1 MIYLD
6 KKTIDEYKKNNPF
19 IILSDVI
26 FKEFINDI
34 KTGNLLPGD
43 KIIENK
49 IAKDLDISR
58 TPVNIAINKALQ
70 QKLFEKNEKRN
81 ILVRKI
87 SFEEAYYLYESR
99 KLIEGKAAYLAAK
112 RISNKELSILFDLL
126 QRLKHVDD
134 ILDNN
139 EFVKID
145 KIFHDTIIKASKD
158 PYIIKMY
165 KVLELDLQRYR
176 YHFKQ
181 LVIKRNKIENGYM
194 YHLAIYNA
202 LYNRISNIAKE
213 EIESDIDRM
222 YGTIFTE
229 V

>member
-1 MIYLD
+1 MD
-6 KKTIDEYKKNNPF
+6 KRTIDEHKKNNPF
-19 IILSDVI
+19 IVLSDII

-34 KTGNLLPGD
+34 KTGKLLPGD

-49 IAKDLDISR
+49 IAKDLDVSR
-58 TPVNIAINKALQ
+58 TPVNIAINKALE

-81 ILVRKI
+81 IIVRKI

-126 QRLKHVDD
+126 QRLKQVDD
-134 ILDNN
+134 VLDND

-145 KIFHDTIIKASKD
+145 KIFHDTIIRASKD

-181 LVIKRNKIENGYM
+181 LVVKRNKIENGYM

-213 EIESDIDRM
+213 EIEADIDRM
-222 YGTIFTE
+222 YGTIFTGI
-229 V
+229 

>member
-1 MIYLD
+1 MN

-19 IILSDVI
+19 IILSDII

-34 KTGNLLPGD
+34 KNGNLLPGD

-58 TPVNIAINKALQ
+58 TPVNIAINKALE

-81 ILVRKI
+81 IIVRKI

-112 RISNKELSILFDLL
+112 RINNRELSILLDLV
-126 QRLKHVDD
+126 QRLKQVDD
-134 ILDNN
+134 ILDND

-145 KIFHDTIIKASKD
+145 KIFHDTIIKAAKD

-181 LVIKRNKIENGYM
+181 LVLKRNNIENGYM

-213 EIESDIDRM
+213 EIEADIDRM

-229 V
+229 I